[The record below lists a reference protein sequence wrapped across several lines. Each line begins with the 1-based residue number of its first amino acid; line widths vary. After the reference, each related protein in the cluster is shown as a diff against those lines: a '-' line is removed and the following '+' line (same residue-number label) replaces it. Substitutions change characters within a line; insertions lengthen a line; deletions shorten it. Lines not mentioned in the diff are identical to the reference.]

1 MYTPGNEI
9 TIKSLNL
16 PQKRGFKRCTHRLSG
31 RKDLH
36 NFAFNTEF
44 FLLHKFIRGLFFRSS
59 PYHGKV
65 LKRRKILLK
74 KQRTFQICPL
84 FLF

>member
-1 MYTPGNEI
+1 
-9 TIKSLNL
+9 
-16 PQKRGFKRCTHRLSG
+16 LSG

-44 FLLHKFIRGLFFRSS
+44 FLLHKFIRGLFFHSS